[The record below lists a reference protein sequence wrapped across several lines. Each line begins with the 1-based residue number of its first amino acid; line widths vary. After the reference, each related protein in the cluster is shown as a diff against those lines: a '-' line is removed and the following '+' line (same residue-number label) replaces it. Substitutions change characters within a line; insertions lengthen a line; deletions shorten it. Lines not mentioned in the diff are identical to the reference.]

1 MRVSGVPY
9 EVDGPKEYTMEFEF
23 TFRGQ
28 QWPENF
34 KANELTKKL
43 VVDDCT
49 TWSEIH
55 EEFLDFLSAAYG
67 YNVKDLVNKD
77 DTNTFSNS

>member
-9 EVDGPKEYTMEFEF
+9 EVDDPKEYTMEFEF

-28 QWPENF
+28 KWPDNF

-43 VVDDCT
+43 VVSDCT

-55 EEFLDFLSAAYG
+55 DEFLDFLSAAYG
-67 YNVKDLVNKD
+67 YNVKEMVNKD